1 MRWTSSLRWSNGGTY
16 DTAECCHL
24 HFEDQAGCPR
34 REDSLGH
41 VLLHVQTAV
50 LRALVWNGGPG
61 YCCQEPS
68 CCCDGLSSFGPLTG
82 PVFISLC
89 DLKWPCTV
97 RWNVAP
103 DSVLLPW
110 EHGPKAGVGFSPH
123 AGIPIPQGRRSLK
136 RLGALPQE
144 PCHHPPPPPI
154 ATLLPLLAGSYSYL
168 HGSGQSHGP
177 QRAWAQKKELVCFLP
192 WAAASWSVCLS
203 LAVAGCVL
211 WTSRQDVALSLLET
225 ELGLRAA

>member
-1 MRWTSSLRWSNGGTY
+1 MGEPMTQQNAVISILRTK
-16 DTAECCHL
+16 
-24 HFEDQAGCPR
+24 QAAPR
-34 REDSLGH
+34 REDSPGY

-68 CCCDGLSSFGPLTG
+68 CYCDGLSSFGPLTG

-89 DLKWPCTV
+89 DLQWPCTV

-144 PCHHPPPPPI
+144 PCHHTP
-154 ATLLPLLAGSYSYL
+154 PLLLCFPCWQAPTPTSTEVGRAMVPKGPGHRKRNWCAFFPGRQHPGVCACPWRWQAVSYGHL
-168 HGSGQSHGP
+168 G
-177 QRAWAQKKELVCFLP
+177 RMW
-192 WAAASWSVCLS
+192 LS
-203 LAVAGCVL
+203 AY
-211 WTSRQDVALSLLET
+211 
-225 ELGLRAA
+225 

>member
-1 MRWTSSLRWSNGGTY
+1 MGEPMTQQNAVISILRTK
-16 DTAECCHL
+16 
-24 HFEDQAGCPR
+24 QAARDGKT
-34 REDSLGH
+34 LGH

-144 PCHHPPPPPI
+144 PCHHPPHCYSASP
-154 ATLLPLLAGSYSYL
+154 AGRLLLLPPRKWAKPWSPMGLGTEKGIGVLSSLGGSIL
-168 HGSGQSHGP
+168 ECVLVPGSGRLCPMDIS
-177 QRAWAQKKELVCFLP
+177 
-192 WAAASWSVCLS
+192 
-203 LAVAGCVL
+203 AGCGSQPIRNRT
-211 WTSRQDVALSLLET
+211 WPQGSLN
-225 ELGLRAA
+225 

>member
-1 MRWTSSLRWSNGGTY
+1 MTQQSAVISILRTK
-16 DTAECCHL
+16 
-24 HFEDQAGCPR
+24 QAAPR
-34 REDSLGH
+34 REGSPGH

-103 DSVLLPW
+103 DSALLPW

-136 RLGALPQE
+136 RLGPSLKN
-144 PCHHPPPPPI
+144 HVITPPI
-154 ATLLPLLAGSYSYL
+154 ATLLPLLAGSYSCL
-168 HGSGQSHGP
+168 HGSGQSRGP
-177 QRAWAQKKELVCFLP
+177 QWAWAQKKELVCFPGRQHPGVCACPWRWQAVSYGHLGRMWLP
-192 WAAASWSVCLS
+192 AY
-203 LAVAGCVL
+203 
-211 WTSRQDVALSLLET
+211 
-225 ELGLRAA
+225 